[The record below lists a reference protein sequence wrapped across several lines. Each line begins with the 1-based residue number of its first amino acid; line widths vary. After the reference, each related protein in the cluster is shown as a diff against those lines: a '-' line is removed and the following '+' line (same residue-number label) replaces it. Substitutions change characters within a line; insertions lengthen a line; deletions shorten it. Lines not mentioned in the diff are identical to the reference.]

1 MRDYVITWNRKL
13 IATIPSTIIRRS
25 YFRTFVLFLFL
36 FLSTD
41 SFFHWRASP
50 DGDLYRLLS
59 ELRGF
64 LSIGATSVLMMPHRC
79 DNDPWIHGLLADTQ
93 RTIQRCLQEL
103 SVYLFYQNDCERW
116 IFLLVLSVISVLP
129 KTFFFSEKISGF
141 ITCIC
146 FHLNTMFNLLI
157 DNCKIDIV
165 MKIYKNTTLF

>member
-103 SVYLFYQNDCERW
+103 SVYLFYQNGCERW
-116 IFLLVLSVISVLP
+116 IFLLVLSVISVSP

-141 ITCIC
+141 ITRIC
-146 FHLNTMFNLLI
+146 FRLNTMFNLLI

-165 MKIYKNTTLF
+165 MKIYKRITLF

>member
-13 IATIPSTIIRRS
+13 IATIPSTVIRRS

-79 DNDPWIHGLLADTQ
+79 DNDPWVHGLLADTQ

-103 SVYLFYQNDCERW
+103 SVYLFYQNGCERW
-116 IFLLVLSVISVLP
+116 IFLLVLSVISVSP

-141 ITCIC
+141 ITRIC
-146 FHLNTMFNLLI
+146 FRLNTMFNLLI

-165 MKIYKNTTLF
+165 MKIYKRITLF

>member
-79 DNDPWIHGLLADTQ
+79 DNDPWVHGLLADTQ

-103 SVYLFYQNDCERW
+103 SVYLFYQNGCERW
-116 IFLLVLSVISVLP
+116 IFLLVLSVISVSP

-141 ITCIC
+141 ITRIC
-146 FHLNTMFNLLI
+146 FRLNTMFNLLI

-165 MKIYKNTTLF
+165 MKIYKRITLF

>member
-79 DNDPWIHGLLADTQ
+79 DNDPWVHGLLADTQ

-103 SVYLFYQNDCERW
+103 SVYLFYQNGCERW
-116 IFLLVLSVISVLP
+116 IFLLVLSVISVSP

-141 ITCIC
+141 ITRIC
-146 FHLNTMFNLLI
+146 FRLNTMFNLLI

-165 MKIYKNTTLF
+165 MKIYKNITLF